1 MISGAERVGSTG
13 ENAQTGAEKHP
24 LEDMPSFEDHMRQM
38 ESSELDS
45 PSLEQLNESDKT
57 IDNLFDRLGRG
68 AGEGYFEDPDEL
80 LALTQDAISQTPQQ
94 AINNFKSQVD
104 GYKARSTENYQIR
117 AATFYEQTKDNV
129 QRLAREHQVGN
140 DTIKVFLNPDFISS
154 VGRGRSMSEYNA
166 IQSDYSRREGYS
178 WMTGLQTS
186 ERYMMRTKMVADS
199 LSENVGD
206 VAYQS
211 DDPDSDTTYDPSK
224 PIVAGQFIH
233 VNSKKPREKG
243 GLRCY
248 ITPDKTTDP
257 SAVLYAWNESFQN
270 SPLKDSLYFKF
281 ATSMKNYKD
290 GQVQRPDDIV
300 IYKTDIIDDEQ
311 FKALLQDF
319 QKRCNEMSPDIL
331 PSDGKKMPAT
341 TQKIANGISIAGEP
355 GYVNDYLRYTDHK
368 EGKHSWT
375 TFVDKMAILSTSI
388 AANRL
393 GVRPDSADVP
403 GLQDETKKVFREF
416 MLLSKINPDTMLPE
430 EYGDKRPSWANLD
443 DVANSDVSEMT
454 ENKEEKAVVAEEAV
468 ENKTIEQAAETTT
481 EDIVNK
487 KQVASGDVSSI
498 YSVEKAD
505 GKTST
510 VVESQYF
517 DMAEKFTKAHDEL
530 KNDFDLKLA
539 MSGMSTDLA
548 LIDAT
553 HGRNF
558 TNGDEKTRAS
568 LLEDYSTLRARLDN
582 PDTPPEEKQLIT
594 DYFDTMSGNALSFL
608 ESRYDPNLAK
618 KDQAEK
624 QEDGETKEKFNRALT
639 ETKEELKK
647 IKRSFSKDLG
657 LFDSALVHIN
667 ELVDNRSTDLDE
679 LNSSLTKLLQAQE
692 SLAQSAGKFNEANA
706 NYLTDIV
713 QGEEQLGEESYRQ
726 EFSNVEN
733 NNEQIQSASKKV
745 RNVEDRISEIKLY
758 ISKVEDL
765 MDTMRRF

>member
-68 AGEGYFEDPDEL
+68 AGEGYFENPDEL
-80 LALTQDAISQTPQQ
+80 LALTQDAISKTPQQ

-154 VGRGRSMSEYNA
+154 VGRGRMMSEYNA
-166 IQSDYSRREGYS
+166 IQSDYSRREEES
-178 WMTGLQTS
+178 WMNATQTYQ
-186 ERYMMRTKMVADS
+186 RYQMQAKLAADS
-199 LSENVGD
+199 LAENVGD
-206 VAYQS
+206 VAYQKEI
-211 DDPDSDTTYDPSK
+211 PDIDTTYDPNK
-224 PIVAGQFIH
+224 PIIPGDFIH
-233 VNSKKPREKG
+233 VNSNKPREKG

-257 SAVLYAWNESFQN
+257 GAVLYAWNESFQA

-281 ATSMKNYKD
+281 ATSMNSYKD
-290 GQVQRPDDIV
+290 GGKQRPDDIV
-300 IYKTDIIDDEQ
+300 IYKTDNIDDDQ

-416 MLLSKINPDTMLPE
+416 MLLSKINPDTMLPA

-443 DVANSDVSEMT
+443 DVANSDVSEF
-454 ENKEEKAVVAEEAV
+454 KRV
-468 ENKTIEQAAETTT
+468 
-481 EDIVNK
+481 
-487 KQVASGDVSSI
+487 
-498 YSVEKAD
+498 
-505 GKTST
+505 
-510 VVESQYF
+510 
-517 DMAEKFTKAHDEL
+517 TK
-530 KNDFDLKLA
+530 
-539 MSGMSTDLA
+539 
-548 LIDAT
+548 
-553 HGRNF
+553 
-558 TNGDEKTRAS
+558 
-568 LLEDYSTLRARLDN
+568 
-582 PDTPPEEKQLIT
+582 P
-594 DYFDTMSGNALSFL
+594 
-608 ESRYDPNLAK
+608 
-618 KDQAEK
+618 
-624 QEDGETKEKFNRALT
+624 
-639 ETKEELKK
+639 
-647 IKRSFSKDLG
+647 
-657 LFDSALVHIN
+657 
-667 ELVDNRSTDLDE
+667 
-679 LNSSLTKLLQAQE
+679 
-692 SLAQSAGKFNEANA
+692 
-706 NYLTDIV
+706 
-713 QGEEQLGEESYRQ
+713 
-726 EFSNVEN
+726 
-733 NNEQIQSASKKV
+733 
-745 RNVEDRISEIKLY
+745 
-758 ISKVEDL
+758 
-765 MDTMRRF
+765 